1 MRRFYA
7 LIFFCTCPLFA
18 VNAQYVNYGSFY
30 DDVTFNRPV
39 DINLAVGSTV
49 GTGNVSGTGASTYN
63 ITLPVPPGTNGAT
76 PAISLDYNSQRAGSG
91 LLGYGWGISGL
102 SFITRV
108 PETVYHDG
116 LAGPV
121 ELNFNDKFALDGARL
136 MLKAGNYGADGSTY
150 GTETENFATVTA
162 KGVAGNGPQW
172 FEMVTKDGVVMEF
185 GKTLHSTFGK
195 PNGGTILMWALNKIQ
210 YPGGNYIVFNY
221 AADDAAIRISEIEY
235 TGNTAA
241 ALLPYN
247 KIKFEYKGRIDANVM
262 MEADLGMSANQL
274 LDKITITTESAQIF
288 KTFQLNYAHDEVNSY
303 LKEIKETG
311 SDATALNTTIFKY
324 GNAPTYFTT
333 ASSTVVLNANAEH
346 FTGDFDANGVSDL
359 LSVER
364 KIVNDNNKNY
374 LYHKN
379 FTVYHKDDPS
389 QENYYVAA
397 LYELPSNALIVQQKN
412 IYVTGNFIANDYTG
426 DGADDI
432 LSITTSYSGNQ
443 RMLNKIRIYTSVQT
457 PGATFPISFD
467 STEIAV
473 SKSRVHASGN
483 FIFPGDF
490 NGDGLQDI
498 LTLLGA
504 NVSGIYGAQLHSA
517 VFGFTPFFNDIY
529 TVGPA
534 FFPVTTWAE
543 CQQVHILDFNGDGKS
558 DIMLIKDNNCEIFAL
573 EKDQNGFPVAQRI
586 YFSSSSL
593 TKNHIIYFGDFNG
606 DRKTDMLTRA
616 SLTDNNVPWV
626 RILSTGTDLFAETFV
641 FQKKPDITGVP
652 NDHHLST
659 GDFNGDGRSDIY
671 HGWEI
676 NAANS
681 NLDIYYSKGIA
692 FKFNRTP
699 FTELG
704 AIFPL
709 IADMNGDGRSDI
721 INRKCICDPIDV
733 LYFKKDG
740 KENLLQKVANG
751 MNHVTE
757 WSYKNLTEPGN
768 AFYKQGSLT
777 AFPVNNIKQALY
789 AVSGVKSKN
798 GIGGNSEVTYSY
810 EEGRLYRSGKGF
822 MGFKKLVATDV
833 TANIKTIS
841 ENEFNTTYY
850 VAAPQKTAIY
860 LASTN
865 TLLSEKTFSNEFIP
879 QGPNGSKR
887 FLHRVKSVTE
897 NNVFEGRTVTSTNN
911 TFDNFGNVTQNTV
924 NNSNVETTVTN
935 TVFGAYPGIIPNKP
949 TSVTVIKTRTG
960 QPAFS
965 VTTGTG
971 YNAVGQLTSKTDFSG
986 LPKSV
991 STAYEYF
998 PLGNLKKTTVT
1009 PSGLPARTTSAVYD
1023 AKGRYATS
1031 TVNELGQTSSA
1042 TYDAKWGKPLT
1053 VTGIDGLTTTMEYD
1067 GFGREKKTTF
1077 QQGYSITQT
1086 YGWDISGN
1094 SVWYAKTTHPGKPD
1108 VKTWYDLL
1116 GREIKTE
1123 TEGFQGQTITQANTY
1138 DAKGNLST
1146 STAPYK
1152 TGEPVLTTTTQYDAH
1167 NRPFNI
1173 SSSGPFG
1180 TTTIGYGYSA
1190 GKLTT
1195 TTTTPSG
1202 TSSKTT
1208 DATGQVTSATDNG
1221 GTLGYTYYSHGGLK
1235 EVSDGLRTLTS
1246 SQYDAYGRQTSLT
1259 DLNAGTT
1266 TYDYNALGQLAGQTN
1281 ANNKTHTMQYDLLG
1295 RNTSRTGPEGI
1306 TTYEYYP
1313 TGSGASVNQIKKVT
1327 GFAGNLEEYTYD
1339 AFGRLQT
1346 SKQTVDAA
1354 AYTTTYGYN
1363 MYDDVTSVLYPSGFG
1378 TNHAYDANGFPTTIK
1393 NTGNTITL
1401 FTNNG
1406 ISGLGQNTSYALGNG
1421 KTSAVSYEY
1430 GVPKKFTTS
1439 GIQDLELSWD
1449 YAKGNLTKRKDYIK
1463 SKEESFTY
1471 DNLDRLLT
1479 ATVAG
1484 KAAQTI
1490 TYQPSGNISSKSDAG
1505 QTFSYHQTKI
1515 HALTGIVS
1523 PTTAI
1528 PVLTQDITYTAFNQ
1542 PEKIIENGSGQP
1554 YELTY
1559 TYGADYQRLKGT
1571 MKKNNVL
1578 INTHYYF
1585 GNGYEKDVTPAIAD
1599 KHLHYIGSP
1608 AGLVAIV
1615 IRENNV
1621 DQYYYTYTDHLGSL
1635 LTTTAA
1641 NGTVLLDQ
1649 NFDAWGRLRHPAN
1662 WDYANVPAPTSYLY
1676 RGFTGHEHLTNF
1688 NLINM
1693 NGRMYD
1699 PVVGRVLSV
1708 DNYVQDPFGT
1718 QDYNRYSYAKN
1729 NPLKYNDPDGNNPLI
1744 GALIGGLGYTVGI
1757 GFSKGGF
1764 DNWNWNEFGI
1774 SVAMG
1779 FISSGFSAGIGS
1791 ATAGISSGLVKA
1803 GVQMAAHGA
1812 FSGAMSMAQGG
1823 SFGTGLLTGAA
1834 GSAMGSA
1841 TAGFG
1846 PGLQIGA
1853 SAAFG
1858 GVVSEL
1864 SGGNFW
1870 KGAAQAGIVAGFNHA
1885 AHALDDR
1892 AAARLQRRILADGR
1906 LSLGE
1911 ANLWARKGGGRDLTV
1926 DASKLDLGW
1935 VDDEGWNSENGK
1947 HVQTLFNSED
1957 GLVHGRIYLERVSAQ
1972 RATIQDAAYDFDQK
1986 GKYFDN
1992 FLRNSFNTWGRWN
2005 ATHLGLS
2012 NIIKYTIHYNGAAI
2026 INQYRL
2032 YKPY

>member
-1 MRRFYA
+1 MKKCLLLTLLLLTFVLQTKAQNIDYN
-7 LIFFCTCPLFA
+7 TPLFTNQTFSKT
-18 VNAQYVNYGSFY
+18 VNPAL
-30 DDVTFNRPV
+30 PV
-39 DINLAVGSTV
+39 GGIAGA
-49 GTGNVSGTGASTYN
+49 GGVSGSGGATYS
-63 ITLPVPPGTNGAT
+63 IPIAVPPGTNGVV
-76 PAISLDYNSQRAGSG
+76 PSISVVYHSLTGNGPVG
-91 LLGYGWGISGL
+91 NGWGIAGL
-102 SFITRV
+102 SGISRSGQTS
-108 PETVYHDG
+108 YHDG
-116 LAGPV
+116 QVTAIDFTSKDR
-121 ELNFNDKFALDGARL
+121 FNLDGQ
-136 MLKAGNYGADGSTY
+136 MLLGVSGVYGADGATYST
-150 GTETENFATVTA
+150 ESEQFSTVTSN
-162 KGVAGNGPQW
+162 GVSGAGPTW
-172 FEMVTKDGVVMEF
+172 FKIITKDGVEMEYGNTSDSRMMDEANTNVVF
-185 GKTLHSTFGK
+185 
-195 PNGGTILMWALNKIQ
+195 WKINRIRN
-210 YPGGNYIVFNY
+210 PDGNYIEFKYLNN
-221 AADDAAIRISEIEY
+221 DRESRIDEINY
-235 TGNTAA
+235 TGNTITG
-241 ALLPYN
+241 LVPYN
-247 KIKFEYKGRIDANVM
+247 KIKFSYKIR
-262 MEADLGMSANQL
+262 ADINAQYIGNSLIVNKYL
-274 LDKITITTESAQIF
+274 LDKIAVTAEGNIVKSYQFNYSWDNIT
-288 KTFQLNYAHDEVNSY
+288 SY
-303 LKEIKETG
+303 LREVVETG
-311 SDATALNTTIFKY
+311 SDGLALNSTIFKY
-324 GNAPTYFTT
+324 GQMPDPFQSWLLANQLTD
-333 ASSTVVLNANAEH
+333 ASDT
-346 FTGDFDANGVSDL
+346 FFGDFNGDGKADL
-359 LSVER
+359 LAAIIKNAGPYTNYHSKFQTFLSQSGTSALTPGPTVDLAPNYTMI
-364 KIVNDNNKNY
+364 KGAQIPNDY
-374 LYHKN
+374 
-379 FTVYHKDDPS
+379 
-389 QENYYVAA
+389 
-397 LYELPSNALIVQQKN
+397 N
-412 IYVTGNFIANDYTG
+412 ILANDYTG
-426 DGADDI
+426 DGLDDVMTLKI
-432 LSITTSYSGNQ
+432 TNTGNYNKLDSIIIYESTNAGAAY
-443 RMLNKIRIYTSVQT
+443 NKHLRSVQ
-457 PGATFPISFD
+457 PNFFKIHP
-467 STEIAV
+467 
-473 SKSRVHASGN
+473 KGN
-483 FIFPGDF
+483 FFFPGDF
-490 NGDGLQDI
+490 DGDGI
-498 LTLLGA
+498 TEYIAVLG
-504 NVSGIYGAQLHSA
+504 NVLNDYLPFLCTNYIQGGACGSIGISGPT
-517 VFGFTPFFNDIY
+517 GFQP
-529 TVGPA
+529 GQ
-534 FFPVTTWAE
+534 WADTD
-543 CQQVHILDFNGDGKS
+543 QAYVVDFNGDGKS
-558 DIMLIKDNNCEIFAL
+558 DLMLIKDNLCEIFTFEGNTAR
-573 EKDQNGFPVAQRI
+573 RI
-586 YFSSSSL
+586 YSSNFP
-593 TKNHIIYFGDFNG
+593 TKNHLVYFGDFNA
-606 DRKTDMLTRA
+606 DRKTDLLVRN
-616 SLTDNNVPWV
+616 SLTDNAATWTKA
-626 RILSTGTDLFAETFV
+626 ISTGAIFIPSTFTWA
-641 FQKKPDITGVP
+641 QVP
-652 NDHHLST
+652 EINNEFFKNHHVNLA
-659 GDFNGDGRSDIY
+659 DYNGDGKTDIY
-671 HGWEI
+671 HGKN
-676 NAANS
+676 NA
-681 NLDIYYSKGIA
+681 NLLTSKLNIYYSRGTDFHHIQSDHAKSVSSS
-692 FKFNRTP
+692 P
-699 FTELG
+699 SY
-704 AIFPL
+704 
-709 IADMNGDGRSDI
+709 IADTDGDGRAEVISVEYYLEPY
-721 INRKCICDPIDV
+721 RH
-733 LYFKKDG
+733 FKFKPSG
-740 KENLLQKVANG
+740 KEHLIHKAANG
-751 MNHVTE
+751 YGHIST
-757 WSYKNLTEPGN
+757 WYYKTLSEGGDFYLKGASAPYPFTSVQPPVYA
-768 AFYKQGSLT
+768 AFQFI
-777 AFPVNNIKQALY
+777 AQ
-789 AVSGVKSKN
+789 N
-798 GIGGNSEVTYSY
+798 GIGGENTLQYKY
-810 EEGRLYRSGKGF
+810 EDARLHRAGKGLL
-822 MGFKKLVATDV
+822 GLKKMIASDLVTGQKSV
-833 TANIKTIS
+833 V

-850 VAAPQKTAIY
+850 VAVPKKTSLY
-860 LASTN
+860 LTAGN
-865 TLLSEKTFSNEFIP
+865 TLLSETTFSNEFIP

-965 VTTGTG
+965 AATGMG

-1042 TYDAKWGKPLT
+1042 TYDPKWGKPLT

-1077 QQGYSITQT
+1077 PQGYSVNQT

-1123 TEGFQGQTITQANTY
+1123 TEGFQGQTITQTNTY

-1167 NRPFNI
+1167 NRPVNI

-1180 TTTIGYGYSA
+1180 TTTIGYNYSA

-1235 EVSDGLRTLTS
+1235 EVSNGAATLTS
-1246 SQYDAYGRQTSLT
+1246 SQYDAYGRQTSLA

-1266 TYDYNALGQLAGQTN
+1266 TYDYNALGQLASQTN

-1378 TNHAYDANGFPTTIK
+1378 TNHVYDSNGYPTTIK
-1393 NTGNTITL
+1393 NTGNTVTL
-1401 FTNNG
+1401 YTNNG

-1449 YAKGNLTKRKDYIK
+1449 YAKGNLTKRKDYVK
-1463 SKEESFTY
+1463 NKEESFTY

-1490 TYQPSGNISSKSDAG
+1490 AYQPSGNISSKSDAG

-1571 MKKNNVL
+1571 MKKNNAL

-1662 WDYANVPAPTSYLY
+1662 WDYANVPAPASYLY

-1718 QDYNRYSYAKN
+1718 QSYNRYSYSNN
-1729 NPLKYNDPDGNNPLI
+1729 NPLRYTDPSGEIFQMAYFAAAFTADFASNLLNGVDNPGKVASRNASNAVNGLSSSLQFQIYSNGNTSVTAGINPLAMGISASVYHTKGNITTGLNVGINITGDFSINGSTSISAGGWNIGIGGGGGNNHFAYGGSVNYKGYGAGYYQTRYGSAVGPDGNPNNQVVGGASLSLGKASFRIENDFFAFNHQDRWRSNALEIGIGDFVIGTRLYNNDPKGEGQKVVFDKTDRMGNYNQHKFGAWENGKTYNAPLW
-1744 GALIGGLGYTVGI
+1744 VGHRFGNSIERI
-1757 GFSKGGF
+1757 GFSHPMF
-1764 DNWNWNEFGI
+1764 QDRTQN
-1774 SVAMG
+1774 
-1779 FISSGFSAGIGS
+1779 FIHLRFP
-1791 ATAGISSGLVKA
+1791 
-1803 GVQMAAHGA
+1803 
-1812 FSGAMSMAQGG
+1812 
-1823 SFGTGLLTGAA
+1823 
-1834 GSAMGSA
+1834 
-1841 TAGFG
+1841 
-1846 PGLQIGA
+1846 PGRQ
-1853 SAAFG
+1853 
-1858 GVVSEL
+1858 
-1864 SGGNFW
+1864 NFY
-1870 KGAAQAGIVAGFNHA
+1870 VDYSNF
-1885 AHALDDR
+1885 
-1892 AAARLQRRILADGR
+1892 QRG
-1906 LSLGE
+1906 
-1911 ANLWARKGGGRDLTV
+1911 
-1926 DASKLDLGW
+1926 
-1935 VDDEGWNSENGK
+1935 
-1947 HVQTLFNSED
+1947 
-1957 GLVHGRIYLERVSAQ
+1957 IYLYSC
-1972 RATIQDAAYDFDQK
+1972 YYNPYSLW
-1986 GKYFDN
+1986 GK
-1992 FLRNSFNTWGRWN
+1992 
-2005 ATHLGLS
+2005 
-2012 NIIKYTIHYNGAAI
+2012 
-2026 INQYRL
+2026 
-2032 YKPY
+2032 